1 MPDPCRNLATN
12 WLLASYEKTAA
23 LSYYMKTVR
32 LGRSAAA
39 RSLFTVKSDLE
50 SCESMRV
57 SETDYADAGRWWL

>member
-1 MPDPCRNLATN
+1 MPDPARSLAAD

-39 RSLFTVKSDLE
+39 RPLFTVNSALE
-50 SCESMRV
+50 SCEPMRV
-57 SETDYADAGRWWL
+57 SQSDYHDSRRWWL